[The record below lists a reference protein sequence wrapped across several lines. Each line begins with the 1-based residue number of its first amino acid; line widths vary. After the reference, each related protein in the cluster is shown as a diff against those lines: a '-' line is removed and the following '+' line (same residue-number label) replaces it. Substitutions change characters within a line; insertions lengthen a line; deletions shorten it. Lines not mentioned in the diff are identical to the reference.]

1 MKNFLNISDLSSD
14 NLREIVEQAKIR
26 KSKRI
31 NLNKSAA
38 DLDQPFAGKSMIMIF
53 EKPSTRTRISF
64 DIAIKQLGGSTI
76 ILNTDNIHY
85 GIGDESIKDTAKI
98 LSEYTDVVMIRT
110 SQQKKL
116 EEFAK
121 HSNIP
126 VINGLSEQGHP
137 CQIMSDILTFE
148 EIKGDIKNKTIAWL
162 GDGNNNMSNSFI
174 EASAKFGFKFNIGCP
189 DKYKPSKNMLVW
201 AKKNKANITVTKNPR
216 DAVKDADC
224 IMTDKWVSMNDKVD
238 KKKKK
243 KLLKPYQVNKKIMKL
258 TKSDSIFMHC
268 LPVSRGEE
276 ATDEV
281 VDGKQSVVW
290 TQALNRIHAQKSI
303 INWCLNN

>member
-1 MKNFLNISDLSSD
+1 MKNFLNISDLSSL
-14 NLREIVEQAKIR
+14 NLRDIIEEAKIR
-26 KSKRI
+26 KLKRKS
-31 NLNKSAA
+31 LNKSAA
-38 DLDQPFAGKSMIMIF
+38 DLDEPFAGKSMIMIF

-98 LSEYTDVVMIRT
+98 LSEYTNVVMIRT
-110 SQQKKL
+110 SQHKKL

-121 HSNIP
+121 YSNIP

-148 EIKGDIKNKTIAWL
+148 EIKGNIKGKTIAWL

-189 DKYKPSKNMLVW
+189 DKYRPSKNMLVW
-201 AKKNKANITVTKNPR
+201 AKKNKASITITKSPR

-243 KLLKPYQVNKKIMKL
+243 KMLKPYQVNKKIMKL
-258 TKSDSIFMHC
+258 TKSDAIFMHC

-290 TQALNRIHAQKSI
+290 IQALNRIHAQKSI

>member
-1 MKNFLNISDLSSD
+1 M
-14 NLREIVEQAKIR
+14 
-26 KSKRI
+26 
-31 NLNKSAA
+31 
-38 DLDQPFAGKSMIMIF
+38 PF
-53 EKPSTRTRISF
+53 
-64 DIAIKQLGGSTI
+64 KQLGGSTI

-110 SQQKKL
+110 SQHKKL

-148 EIKGDIKNKTIAWL
+148 EIKGNIKGKTIAWL

-174 EASAKFGFKFNIGCP
+174 EASVKFGFKFNIGCP
-189 DKYKPSKNMLVW
+189 DKYKPSKNMLAW
-201 AKKNKANITVTKNPR
+201 AKKNKASITVTKNPE
-216 DAVKDADC
+216 DAVEDADC

-243 KLLKPYQVNKKIMKL
+243 KMLKPYQVNKKIMKL
-258 TKSDSIFMHC
+258 SKSDAIFMHC